1 MLHVPF
7 KAMFFHKKVG
17 IDLGTANT
25 LVYVAGQGIV
35 LNEPTVVAYS
45 LEDKRI
51 LAVGDDARD
60 MLGRTP
66 GSIIASKPMR
76 EGVIADYK
84 TTSAMI
90 TYFLKK
96 SLKGH
101 VFWPQVMIS
110 IPGGASQVE
119 KRAVVSACKQ
129 AGASDVYLIEEPL
142 AAAIGA
148 KIPISQASGHMIVNL
163 GGGTTEV
170 AIISLGQL
178 VVYKTVRVAGIKLDE
193 AIMQFLRRE
202 HNLIIGERTAEEI
215 KVKIG
220 NAFIEKKAT
229 PEVEKSSSKFFSK
242 SSLNSPPYQ
251 LGDKKEEVYL
261 ERSREERTMEVK
273 GRDFQS
279 GMPKVLEIGERTV
292 SEAFQKPLKQIL
304 EGIKQVFA
312 LTPPE
317 LAADIVDKGII
328 LSGGTSSLTN
338 IEKYITYY
346 TGVASF
352 VVEDPLFCVIRGVG
366 MAVENLDNY
375 KEAIR

>member
-1 MLHVPF
+1 MLF
-7 KAMFFHKKVG
+7 RKKVG

-25 LVYVAGQGIV
+25 LVYVAGEGIV

-45 LEDKRI
+45 LEDRQI
-51 LAVGDDARD
+51 LAVGDDAKD

-66 GSIIASKPMR
+66 GSIVASRPLR

-96 SLKGH
+96 ALKGR
-101 VFWPQVMIS
+101 VVWPQVMIS

-148 KIPISQASGHMIVNL
+148 KIPISQASGHMIINL
-163 GGGTTEV
+163 GGGTTEA

-178 VVYKTVRVAGIKLDE
+178 VVYKTVRVAGTKLDE
-193 AIMQFLRRE
+193 AIMHALKRE
-202 HNLIIGERTAEEI
+202 NNLIIGERTAEVI
-215 KVKIG
+215 KIKIG
-220 NAFIEKKAT
+220 NALINEKITEA
-229 PEVEKSSSKFFSK
+229 VENPSAGGGKTAS
-242 SSLNSPPYQ
+242 
-251 LGDKKEEVYL
+251 VYK
-261 ERSREERTMEVK
+261 ERTMEVK

-279 GMPKVLEIGERTV
+279 GMPKILEIGERTV
-292 SEAFQKPLKQIL
+292 NQALQKSLKQIL

-312 LTPPE
+312 QTPPE
-317 LAADIVDKGII
+317 LSADIVDKGIV

-338 IEKYITYY
+338 IDKYITYY

-352 VVEDPLFCVIRGVG
+352 VVDDPLFCVIRGVG
-366 MAVENLDNY
+366 MAVENLDSY
-375 KEAIR
+375 KNAIR

>member
-1 MLHVPF
+1 
-7 KAMFFHKKVG
+7 MFFSKKVG

-51 LAVGDDARD
+51 LAVGDDAKE

-66 GSIIASKPMR
+66 GTIVASRPMK

-90 TYFLKK
+90 TYFIKK
-96 SLKGH
+96 ALKGRIL
-101 VFWPQVMIS
+101 WPEVMIS

-119 KRAVVSACKQ
+119 KRAVVAACKQ
-129 AGASDVYLIEEPL
+129 AGASNVYLIEEPL

-148 KIPISQASGHMIVNL
+148 KIPISQASGHMIVNI
-163 GGGTTEV
+163 GGGTTEA

-178 VVYKTVRVAGIKLDE
+178 VVYKTVRVAGNKLDE
-193 AIMQFLRRE
+193 ALMQQLRRE

-215 KVKIG
+215 KIKIG
-220 NAFIEKKAT
+220 NAFIETKPTLAA
-229 PEVEKSSSKFFSK
+229 PV
-242 SSLNSPPYQ
+242 
-251 LGDKKEEVYL
+251 GDKHGSTLTEAVKEKTL
-261 ERSREERTMEVK
+261 EVK

-279 GMPKVLEIGERTV
+279 GLPKILEVSERTIN
-292 SEAFQKPLKQIL
+292 EAMQKPLKQIL
-304 EGIKQVFA
+304 EGMKQVLA
-312 LTPPE
+312 ESPPE
-317 LAADIVDKGII
+317 LSADIVDKGIVI
-328 LSGGTSSLTN
+328 SGGTSLLNN
-338 IEKYITYY
+338 IDKYITYY

-352 VVEDPLFCVIRGVG
+352 VVEEPLFCVIRGVG
-366 MAVENLDNY
+366 MAIENLDSY

>member
-1 MLHVPF
+1 
-7 KAMFFHKKVG
+7 MFFRKKVG

-25 LVYVAGQGIV
+25 LVYVAGEGIV

-51 LAVGDDARD
+51 LAVGDDARE

-66 GSIIASKPMR
+66 GSIVAARPMK
-76 EGVIADYK
+76 EGVIADY
-84 TTSAMI
+84 TTTAAMI

-96 SLKGH
+96 ALKGKIL
-101 VFWPQVMIS
+101 WPELMIS
-110 IPGGASQVE
+110 IPGGSSQVE
-119 KRAVVSACKQ
+119 KRAVVAACKQ

-178 VVYKTVRVAGIKLDE
+178 VVYKTIRIAGTKLDE
-193 AIMQFLRRE
+193 AIIQHLRKK
-202 HNLIIGERTAEEI
+202 HNLIVGERTAEDI
-215 KVKIG
+215 KIKIG
-220 NAFIEKKAT
+220 NAF
-229 PEVEKSSSKFFSK
+229 V
-242 SSLNSPPYQ
+242 
-251 LGDKKEEVYL
+251 GDSQILADKE
-261 ERSREERTMEVK
+261 RKIEVK

-279 GMPKVLEIGERTV
+279 GLPQILEIGEKTIN
-292 SEAFQKPLKQIL
+292 EAIQKPLKQIL
-304 EGIKQVFA
+304 EGIKEVLSQ
-312 LTPPE
+312 TPPE
-317 LAADIVDKGII
+317 LAADIVDKGIV
-328 LSGGTSSLTN
+328 LSGGTALLHN
-338 IEKYITYY
+338 IDRYVTYV

-352 VVEDPLFCVIRGVG
+352 VVDEPLFCVIRGVG
-366 MAVENLDNY
+366 MAIENLESF

>member
-1 MLHVPF
+1 
-7 KAMFFHKKVG
+7 MFFRKKVG

-25 LVYVAGQGIV
+25 LVYVAGEGIM

-51 LAVGDDARD
+51 LAVGDDARE

-66 GSIIASKPMR
+66 GSIVASRPMK

-96 SLKGH
+96 ALKGRIL
-101 VFWPQVMIS
+101 WPEVMIS

-119 KRAVVSACKQ
+119 KRAVVAACKQ

-163 GGGTTEV
+163 GGGTTES

-178 VVYKTVRVAGIKLDE
+178 VVYKTIRVAGTKLDE
-193 AIMQFLRRE
+193 AIMHQLRKE

-215 KVKIG
+215 KKNIG
-220 NAFIEKKAT
+220 NAFIDQKPGSSYKEK
-229 PEVEKSSSKFFSK
+229 
-242 SSLNSPPYQ
+242 
-251 LGDKKEEVYL
+251 
-261 ERSREERTMEVK
+261 TMEVK
-273 GRDFQS
+273 GRDFQT
-279 GMPKVLEIGERTV
+279 GLPKILNLGEITINQ
-292 SEAFQKPLKQIL
+292 AIQKQLKHIL

-312 LTPPE
+312 ETPPE
-317 LAADIVDKGII
+317 LSADIVDKGII
-328 LSGGTSSLTN
+328 LSGGTSLLKN
-338 IEKYITYY
+338 IDKYITYF

-352 VVEDPLFCVIRGVG
+352 VVDEPLFCVIRGVG
-366 MAVENLDNY
+366 VAIENLESY